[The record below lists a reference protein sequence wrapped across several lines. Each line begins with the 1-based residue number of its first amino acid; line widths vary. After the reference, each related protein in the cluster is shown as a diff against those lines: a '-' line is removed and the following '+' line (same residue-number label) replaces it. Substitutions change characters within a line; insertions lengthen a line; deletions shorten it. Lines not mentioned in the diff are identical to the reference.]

1 MRVGHVRQ
9 RRSAGSAD
17 SSALVH
23 RLAAAVGLCAI
34 SVAGLVGVATPAL
47 ASGASWF
54 IVTSPNIPM
63 HHTEL
68 SSVTCVSGS
77 DCWAVGAV
85 STDSLSQT
93 LTEHWDGSTWSVVT
107 SPDSSPAQ
115 FNSLTSVACA
125 SGSDCWAVGLAYTS
139 TYSSAISQT
148 LVEHWDGT
156 AWSIVASPST
166 TNTQSNYVG
175 SVTCVSSSDCWMVGE
190 VDIGYFQTLI
200 EHWDGSA
207 WSIVASP
214 DTSPLARNGLDS
226 VSCTSESNC
235 WAVGSAFGALVE
247 HWDGTIWSI
256 VAGGNAGVQAGLSSV
271 TCISSADCWAVGAV
285 LQTNNDD
292 QTLTEHWNGSAWS
305 VVASGNTSRRKPN
318 SLTSVACASS
328 SDCSAVGNAFH
339 GSVQQTLA
347 EHWNGSVWSIVAS
360 ADTGPT
366 ELNALVSV
374 ACAFNA
380 GCWSVGVATPSGG
393 GGLQA
398 LIEHYGST
406 TVVISPTNGA
416 AGTPVTVQ
424 GTGFASGETVNVTY
438 KTGLS
443 APEPTK
449 VTLCSTT
456 VMADGTFTCG
466 GNIPTSGD
474 GGAAGSHKV
483 VAKGATSLTKATT
496 TFMLT

>member
-1 MRVGHVRQ
+1 MRMGHVRK
-9 RRSAGSAD
+9 RRSTGTQGASA
-17 SSALVH
+17 VVR
-23 RLAAAVGLCAI
+23 RLAAGVGLCAI

-47 ASGASWF
+47 ASDGTWS
-54 IVTSPNIPM
+54 IVTSPTIPM
-63 HHTEL
+63 HDTGL

-77 DCWAVGAV
+77 DCWAVGTV

-107 SPDSSPAQ
+107 SSDSSPAQ
-115 FNSLTSVACA
+115 SNILTSVACA

-139 TYSSAISQT
+139 TYSSAIAQT
-148 LVEHWDGT
+148 LAEHWDGT
-156 AWSIVASPST
+156 TWSIVASPNT
-166 TNTQSNYVG
+166 TNTQSNYIG
-175 SVTCVSSSDCWMVGE
+175 SVTCVSGSDCWMVGL

-214 DTSPLARNGLDS
+214 DTSPFARNGLDS

-235 WAVGSAFGALVE
+235 WAVGSAFGALAE

-256 VAGGNAGVQAGLSSV
+256 VASGNAGAQAGLSSV
-271 TCISSADCWAVGAV
+271 TCISSADCWAIGAV

-305 VVASGNTSRRKPN
+305 VVASGNTSPRKPN

-339 GSVQQTLA
+339 GRIQQTLA
-347 EHWNGSVWSIVAS
+347 EHWNGSVWSISAS
-360 ADTGPT
+360 ADTAPSM
-366 ELNALVSV
+366 NALVSV
-374 ACAFNA
+374 ACASNA
-380 GCWSVGVATPSGG
+380 GCWSVGDATPSGG
-393 GGLQA
+393 SGLQA
-398 LIEHYGST
+398 LIEHYVSA
-406 TVVISPTNGA
+406 TVVISPTTGV
-416 AGTPVTVQ
+416 AGTAVTVQ
-424 GTGFASGETVNVTY
+424 GTGFTSGETVKVTY
-438 KTGLS
+438 NTGLS
-443 APEPTK
+443 APDPAK
-449 VTLCSTT
+449 VTLCKTT
-456 VMADGTFTCG
+456 VIADGTFTCG
-466 GNIPTSGD
+466 ANIPTSAD
-474 GGAAGSHKV
+474 SGAAGSHKV